1 VRELGGVLECIRNG
15 FFQKEIAEASYRSQQ
30 EVDRN
35 ERVIVGVNDYVM
47 DNTFR
52 VPTLYVDPAKE
63 RIHLERLERTRRE
76 RDNERVG
83 VTLAALEQASRGSAN
98 TMPFILDC
106 ARAYCTLGEIM
117 GVFRIVFGEYTESVV
132 Y

>member
-1 VRELGGVLECIRNG
+1 MT
-15 FFQKEIAEASYRSQQ
+15 A
-30 EVDRN
+30 
-35 ERVIVGVNDYVM
+35 
-47 DNTFR
+47 FR

-63 RIHLERLERTRRE
+63 RIHLDRLERTRRE

-83 VTLAALEQASRGSAN
+83 VTLAALEQASRGTAN
-98 TMPFILDC
+98 TMPYILDC

-117 GVFRIVFGEYTESVV
+117 GVFRTVFGEYTESVV